1 MNKLLIIIIL
11 FVSNLNLLLFIK
23 QNNSNFKTKNQL
35 DFNQLFQENQS
46 KTGTESEK
54 QNLKIRITEDKQ
66 LQLKAIS
73 GIDKQ
78 KGSFSIANK
87 DYEINK
93 NEALRISMFINPGK
107 NNSETPAITL
117 AGGSTEISLQ
127 AVDRD
132 ICVLANGKN
141 KLVELDQ
148 SEKAH
153 VSLILENLG
162 NKNYKWLLISGGEK
176 FWGEFISSDERS
188 QKAGFSVSMQKSNE
202 LTIESFEK
210 GKIKNRAYNH
220 CIKAH
225 WLPHEAE
232 LPQVYLKYDNKEI
245 NGVEHLKL
253 NGLNGKVTQQELNG
267 LKEYLIER
275 PLLTT
280 NYQNTIFASWTKAYF
295 MEWVYD
301 NTLDI
306 QLLNRLIEQSRSLL
320 KYRDDNYGK
329 YPTRISDS
337 EAVFTKGWSH
347 FRGICYVKEKPVKN
361 MMDIASLGTGINYPA
376 AAAKTIAKHP
386 QLWEKR
392 YQGVSYKEIA
402 HEMLHIVNESWDF
415 VIQHYYDDKTNLLL
429 SPDYG
434 AEPEGF
440 VPQWNRLF
448 PLMSAGN
455 TLVDAYNLL
464 NEKNEKALKI
474 DTILKATFEHFWVNS
489 RIQTVNNKPVLL
501 FPYGVYRW
509 KNETNHSEDGGH
521 FGFDLRGFRV
531 FHESGRTQSFDKT
544 ISPERV
550 IG

>member
-1 MNKLLIIIIL
+1 MNCSKRAILPIITVILISAIFAGCSINASSNKNLQKPNLLLIITDD
-11 FVSNLNLLLFIK
+11 
-23 QNNSNFKTKNQL
+23 QGYG
-35 DFNQLFQENQS
+35 DF
-46 KTGTESEK
+46 
-54 QNLKIRITEDKQ
+54 
-66 LQLKAIS
+66 
-73 GIDKQ
+73 GI
-78 KGSFSIANK
+78 
-87 DYEINK
+87 Y
-93 NEALRISMFINPGK
+93 
-107 NNSETPAITL
+107 
-117 AGGSTEISLQ
+117 GGSK
-127 AVDRD
+127 D
-132 ICVLANGKN
+132 VLTP
-141 KLVELDQ
+141 
-148 SEKAH
+148 
-153 VSLILENLG
+153 NL
-162 NKNYKWLLISGGEK
+162 
-176 FWGEFISSDERS
+176 
-188 QKAGFSVSMQKSNE
+188 
-202 LTIESFEK
+202 
-210 GKIKNRAYNH
+210 
-220 CIKAH
+220 
-225 WLPHEAE
+225 
-232 LPQVYLKYDNKEI
+232 DNKEI

-253 NGLNGKVTQQELNG
+253 NGLKGKVTQQELNG

-464 NEKNEKALKI
+464 NEKNEKAQKI

-489 RIQTVNNKPVLL
+489 RIDTANNKPVLL

-509 KNETNHSEDGGH
+509 KNETNHSEDEGH

-531 FHESGRTQSFDKT
+531 FHESGRYWNSYQTQLLANVMNQNVVMDNRGTFANRLNGGGITEKYDYWGALPPM
-544 ISPERV
+544 IWLAEFEPELENKLVKYILLLMDNNESLDGRV
-550 IG
+550 VFHTLHLRAKKYGIENL